1 VSNSGVHGLAGGHKR
16 SVSSENLPD
25 EIAQVLVVGAGPVGL
40 FAGLAADHAGLDV
53 LVIDQVWR
61 GFEPGHAALL
71 HGRSLALMSELGLAE
86 RLRESGNEIDCVEFD
101 IDGRRQVLQLAS
113 PALAIPQ
120 KAVEQVLMNELIR
133 RKVDVRSPYQAATIL
148 QQRGYGHVDVRV
160 IQRELVTLGSPAHYS
175 EWGGARSSLL
185 RADFVIGA
193 DGYHSRVREALGIEA
208 TDVGSS
214 ESFAMFE
221 FQGGE
226 AGSSLR
232 LQIQD
237 GLANMSFPLAGGRT
251 RATFQVADSLDLE
264 ADLERLRSL
273 TFERMPR
280 ATLPSSL
287 DFGSVMHF
295 ERRLARRFGKG
306 RVWLAGDAAH
316 VTSPL
321 GNQSMNSGIQEA
333 SALVARITQT
343 VGAHGSEEPLRQYG
357 VEREREWHKLL
368 GLNVRFDLLPHAA
381 PWLATH
387 ARRLLP
393 HLPASGKDLTLLLEQ
408 LGLRLS

>member
-1 VSNSGVHGLAGGHKR
+1 VSNSGVHGVAGGHKR
-16 SVSSENLPD
+16 AVSSETLPD

-61 GFEPGHAALL
+61 GFEQGRAALL
-71 HGRSLALMSELGLAE
+71 HGRSLSLLAELGLAE
-86 RLRESGNEIDCVEFD
+86 RLRESGHAIDRVEFD
-101 IDGRRQVLQLAS
+101 IDGQKQVLQLPS

-120 KAVEQVLMNELIR
+120 KAVEQILLSELVR
-133 RKVDVRSPYQAATIL
+133 RKVDVRSPYQAATIQ
-148 QQRGYGHVDVRV
+148 QQRGCSHVDVRV

-175 EWGGARSSLL
+175 EWGSTQSSLL

-221 FQGGE
+221 FPGGA
-226 AGSSLR
+226 AGNSLR
-232 LQIQD
+232 LRIQD
-237 GLANMSFPLAGGRT
+237 GLASTSFPLGGGRT
-251 RATFQVADSLDLE
+251 RVTYQVADNLDLE
-264 ADLERLRSL
+264 PDLERLRAL

-280 ATLPSSL
+280 STLPSSL

-321 GNQSMNSGIQEA
+321 GNQSMNAGIQEA

-343 VGAHGSEEPLRQYG
+343 VNANGSEEPLRQYG
-357 VEREREWHKLL
+357 IEREREWHKLL
-368 GLNVRFDLLPHAA
+368 GLNVRFDLLPHAP

-408 LGLRLS
+408 IGLRLS